1 MSHNSEK
8 EDALGALLRERI
20 RNCGPITFHD
30 WMAEALYNPHFGYY
44 SSPVSQ
50 PWGRKGDYRT
60 SPERSTLFSATFARY
75 FALVHQELGSPPNW
89 TILEAGG
96 GNASF
101 AGHCLAALKS
111 SFPEVYNSTHFVFQE
126 RSSHSL
132 TKARARLAEFCG
144 KVSFITGETELSPF
158 TGLIFANELLDAM
171 PVHRVVLDRA
181 QLKEVYVTF
190 NDEGCFDYALGEL
203 STPVLSSFFSD
214 LNISLRE
221 GQIVEVNLDAIEWL
235 RRSAGLL
242 KRGFIVVVD
251 YGGTADEILDPDLRP
266 KGTLRGFQRHRF
278 VDDLLQAPGKKDITS
293 DVCWTHIVR
302 TCLEFGLQ
310 LSLWETQD
318 KFLLTHGILD
328 ELQHAMLSDSK
339 GHFELIPGAREL
351 ILPVGMGRR
360 FSVLAFKKL
369 V

>member
-8 EDALGALLRERI
+8 KDALGALLLERI

-30 WMAEALYNPHFGYY
+30 WMSETLYHPHFGYY

-60 SPERSTLFSATFARY
+60 SPERSSLFAATFARY
-75 FALVHQELGSPPNW
+75 FALVHQELGSPPDW

-96 GNASF
+96 GNAAF
-101 AGHCLAALKS
+101 AEHCLAALKS

-126 RSSHSL
+126 RSADSL
-132 TKARARLAEFCG
+132 AKARARLAELCG
-144 KVSFITGETELSPF
+144 KVSFVSGETELSPF

-171 PVHRVVLDRA
+171 PVHRVVLDRG

-190 NDEGCFDYALGEL
+190 NEKGCFDYAVGKL
-203 STPVLSSFFSD
+203 STPALSSFFSD

-221 GQIVEVNLDAIEWL
+221 GQIAEVNLEAIEWL
-235 RRSAGLL
+235 RRAASSLNEGL
-242 KRGFIVVVD
+242 IVIVD
-251 YGGTADEILDPDLRP
+251 YGGTADEILNPELRP
-266 KGTLRGFQRHRF
+266 KGTLRGFKRHRF
-278 VDDLLQAPGKKDITS
+278 VDDLLQAPGKQDITS

-302 TCLEFGLQ
+302 TCREFGLQ

-328 ELQHAMLSDSK
+328 ELHRAMLSDSK
-339 GHFELIPGAREL
+339 GHLELIPGAREL